1 MLFFVSRSSLGL
13 KEFLFR
19 MAQTIISMF
28 ALRTRATHFLREC
41 PLDTLRYALTASRS
55 SVVREAEKWEV
66 QGGAYNTKNVPKDA
80 FEEDFYVICHNHS
93 FVLSLS
99 SLRPYFL

>member
-41 PLDTLRYALTASRS
+41 PLDTLRYALTVLRL

-66 QGGAYNTKNVPKDA
+66 QGGA
-80 FEEDFYVICHNHS
+80 
-93 FVLSLS
+93 
-99 SLRPYFL
+99 